1 MDNTIIINYL
11 FLAIMTAIFIKIAYC
26 DYRTKFIYVSDLV
39 ALAIVVI
46 LYKLF
51 NDDIGASLLAGAAA
65 YAFGYAIYIVSY
77 WYYGEEAFGSGDVY
91 LLGILGC
98 YWSWPTIVHF
108 IYFLF
113 IFAAFFG
120 IVLLAITRDRKYP
133 VAFGPIL
140 IISVFI
146 YHMLGLPEIYS
157 IIANMC
163 I

>member
-1 MDNTIIINYL
+1 MENTITINYL

-26 DYRTKFIYVSDLV
+26 DYKTKYIYVSDLV

-46 LYKLF
+46 LYKFF
-51 NDDIGASLLAGAAA
+51 NDDLPASLWAGAAA
-65 YAFGYAIYIVSY
+65 YAFGYTIYIVSY
-77 WYYGEEAFGSGDVY
+77 WHYKEEAFGLGDVY

-120 IVLLAITRDRKYP
+120 IVLLIITRDRKYP
-133 VAFGPIL
+133 VAFCPIL
-140 IISVFI
+140 ISSVFI
-146 YHMLGLPEIYS
+146 YHLLGLPKIYYILS
-157 IIANMC
+157 EMC